1 MTMSGHTGFLA
12 ASDAVRFIMF
22 GVLMT
27 LLLGSVAWASFID
40 ERKASKPRLRELA
53 NRDVECCSTAESDES
68 SAKSSYFHAI
78 SATADRGELRASAQI
93 RARSTFVRW

>member
-40 ERKASKPRLRELA
+40 ERKASKARLRERA
-53 NRDVECCSTAESDES
+53 NGDCEKPEHS
-68 SAKSSYFHAI
+68 
-78 SATADRGELRASAQI
+78 L
-93 RARSTFVRW
+93 

>member
-27 LLLGSVAWASFID
+27 LLLGSVAWASFMD
-40 ERKASKPRLRELA
+40 ERKASKSRLREHA
-53 NRDVECCSTAESDES
+53 NRDRE
-68 SAKSSYFHAI
+68 H
-78 SATADRGELRASAQI
+78 
-93 RARSTFVRW
+93 

>member
-40 ERKASKPRLRELA
+40 ERKQTKRVCASGP
-53 NRDVECCSTAESDES
+53 T
-68 SAKSSYFHAI
+68 
-78 SATADRGELRASAQI
+78 ATATANTEAPAKERESLSLMG
-93 RARSTFVRW
+93 RSLPSD